1 MARKSLSE
9 KRVFLQWKWYS
20 SVYKTSLAWI
30 LAATVLRWL
39 MEITVHELW
48 KNLRYYCIKSTLI
61 KWWALRI
68 REKKD
73 FSKFLR
79 TFALGHPV
87 KNRKRK
93 KKYFSWTWFWKR
105 QQRRK
110 SLKANLNEHCKTYF
124 WVILETCIVRWYQLC
139 DCKEVHLLVNC
150 LLFISMIADQNLFK

>member
-1 MARKSLSE
+1 MVRAIRGVIKSSRLTIFTSGHEIHPRLFGRKRERRITFLNLWIIWMTNLSEWRIYQLFLNLARKSLSE

-30 LAATVLRWL
+30 LSATVLRWL

-79 TFALGHPV
+79 TTQFC
-87 KNRKRK
+87 
-93 KKYFSWTWFWKR
+93 Y
-105 QQRRK
+105 
-110 SLKANLNEHCKTYF
+110 
-124 WVILETCIVRWYQLC
+124 
-139 DCKEVHLLVNC
+139 
-150 LLFISMIADQNLFK
+150 